1 MNIKNKILYGI
12 AYGFWFVL
20 SLLPFRILFLLSD
33 CLYFLVSKV
42 VKYRHKVIW
51 KNLKE
56 SFPDK
61 TEAEL
66 RTIEKGFYHWF
77 CDYIVETIKLMT
89 MSPSTLRKRMKFTGM
104 EKFNEVLD
112 NGGSCA
118 VYLGHYCNWEW
129 ITSLPYWL
137 PEHVQCCE
145 LYHPLE
151 NEPMDHLFKKVRERQ
166 NALCIPMQEAQQQVD
181 CRRLHC
187 RPDAALVE
195 HTPLDRL
202 SSPRYACAYR
212 CRTHCPPHQSSLLL
226 RLYAPPQAWLL

>member
-77 CDYIVETIKLMT
+77 CDYIVETDDDVAQYT
-89 MSPSTLRKRMKFTGM
+89 AQA
-104 EKFNEVLD
+104 NEVH
-112 NGGSCA
+112 GYGEIQRSAGQWRFVCR
-118 VYLGHYCNWEW
+118 VLG
-129 ITSLPYWL
+129 
-137 PEHVQCCE
+137 
-145 LYHPLE
+145 
-151 NEPMDHLFKKVRERQ
+151 
-166 NALCIPMQEAQQQVD
+166 AL
-181 CRRLHC
+181 L
-187 RPDAALVE
+187 
-195 HTPLDRL
+195 
-202 SSPRYACAYR
+202 
-212 CRTHCPPHQSSLLL
+212 
-226 RLYAPPQAWLL
+226 